1 MSLIPSSLSTGSGRS
16 LAAIGLDPLT
26 PAIRRTAAGN
36 IDFNHYLL
44 RSHTLRMA
52 AYAGALRAVA
62 RSVGAAISGGLAAWR
77 SWRARRR
84 AIDELMTLD
93 DRTLR
98 DLGLNRAGVLYVVDH
113 GREDVPAPANA
124 NALAGTSPKA
134 A

>member
-1 MSLIPSSLSTGSGRS
+1 MSLIPSNLAPGSGRS
-16 LAAIGLDPLT
+16 LAAIGLDPVT
-26 PAIRRTAAGN
+26 PAIRRTPEGN
-36 IDFNHYLL
+36 IDLNYYLL
-44 RSHTLRMA
+44 RSKEIRA
-52 AYAGALRAVA
+52 VAYAGAFRGLGRTVHAAVA
-62 RSVGAAISGGLAAWR
+62 GLFKSWR
-77 SWRARRR
+77 AWRARRR

-124 NALAGTSPKA
+124 NAHGADTTRA